1 MGFLCKGCAQR
12 VNVAELLIFAYK
24 LAVRVYSAKGKK
36 PSIGNGWGRVADW
49 GKFRSEFGF

>member
-1 MGFLCKGCAQR
+1 MRSARK
-12 VNVAELLIFAYK
+12 VAELLGFAYK
-24 LAVRVYSAKGKK
+24 IAVRVYRRSKK